1 MFLKRNGI
9 KHLTSAPYHPA
20 SNSLAERCVQSFKS
34 AMESETE
41 VKPLN
46 IKLASFLLAYKNN
59 PPPPINHWRSVISAT
74 LGRWLRTRMD
84 LLKPDLHLKI
94 SNLQIDQTVT
104 KSGAIIREFFIGQTV
119 IARNYPGST
128 KRVPD
133 IIRTQLGPFSYEVE
147 VKPCLVWPNRRI
159 PEFQW
164 HQAATVLPRPQNF
177 QSRLRVEGTQYLK
190 PVNSHKPAK
199 WSLIFQHQVQ
209 WLTLQPAVHQI
220 WVGLFLNLFLLD
232 DIRSECG
239 SPQLGW
245 IYELW
250 SDIKS
255 VLI

>member
-20 SNSLAERCVQSFKS
+20 SNSLAELCVQSFKS

-46 IKLASFLLAYKNN
+46 IKLATFLLAYRNT
-59 PPPPINHWRSVISAT
+59 PPPPFNHWRSAISAT
-74 LGRWLRTRMD
+74 LGRWLRTRKD

-119 IARNYPGST
+119 IAPRA
-128 KRVPD
+128 PD
-133 IIRTQLGPFSYEVE
+133 IIQTQLGPLSYEVE
-147 VKPCLVWPNRRI
+147 VKPGLVWPNWRI

-177 QSRLRVEGTQYLK
+177 QSRLKVEGTQYLK

-199 WSLIFQHQVQ
+199 WRLIFQHQVQ

-220 WVGLFLNLFLLD
+220 
-232 DIRSECG
+232 
-239 SPQLGW
+239 
-245 IYELW
+245 
-250 SDIKS
+250 
-255 VLI
+255 

>member
-46 IKLASFLLAYKNN
+46 IKLATFLLAYRNT
-59 PPPPINHWRSVISAT
+59 PPFNHWRSAISAS

-94 SNLQIDQTVT
+94 SNLQIDETVT

-147 VKPCLVWPNRRI
+147 VKPGLVWPNRRI

-199 WSLIFQHQVQ
+199 WRLMFQHQVQ
-209 WLTLQPAVHQI
+209 WLSTASSPSNLSGPVPEPVPVRRYPVRVRKPPARLDLWTLKWH
-220 WVGLFLNLFLLD
+220 
-232 DIRSECG
+232 
-239 SPQLGW
+239 
-245 IYELW
+245 
-250 SDIKS
+250 
-255 VLI
+255 

>member
-1 MFLKRNGI
+1 
-9 KHLTSAPYHPA
+9 
-20 SNSLAERCVQSFKS
+20 
-34 AMESETE
+34 
-41 VKPLN
+41 
-46 IKLASFLLAYKNN
+46 
-59 PPPPINHWRSVISAT
+59 
-74 LGRWLRTRMD
+74 MD

-119 IARNYPGST
+119 IARNYSGST
-128 KRVPD
+128 KRVPG
-133 IIRTQLGPFSYEVE
+133 IIRTQLGPLSYEVE
-147 VKPCLVWPNRRI
+147 VKPGLVWPNWRI

-199 WSLIFQHQVQ
+199 WRLVFQHQVQ

-220 WVGLFLNLFLLD
+220 WVGLFLNLFLNLFLLD